1 MKKIIIIAVA
11 LLLAGGAGGAYL
23 LGFYPGGNVAEA
35 KAAVPEG
42 EAEAEAEGG
51 HGESGDGSKLNYMSI
66 NPPFIV
72 NFTHLGTLRFLQISL
87 AVTYEDQQYIDRV
100 ADELPAIRNEL
111 ILLLSDQKFEKLNTL
126 AGKQELR
133 GEMIA
138 AINKRI
144 LHEEDGD
151 VHGEVFITNFVM
163 Q

>member
-1 MKKIIIIAVA
+1 MKKIVIIAILVV
-11 LLLAGGAGGAYL
+11 LAGGGGSAYL
-23 LGFYPGGNVAEA
+23 LGFFPSGNVAEA
-35 KAAVPEG
+35 KAAAPEADSSHG
-42 EAEAEAEGG
+42 EGG
-51 HGESGDGSKLNYMSI
+51 DGDSGSQSNYMSI
-66 NPPFIV
+66 NPPFVV

-87 AVTYEDQQYIDRV
+87 AVMYEDEQYIERV
-100 ADELPAIRNEL
+100 TNELPAIRNEL

-138 AINKRI
+138 AINNRI
-144 LHEEDGD
+144 LHEEETG

>member
-1 MKKIIIIAVA
+1 MKKIVIIAIAV
-11 LLLAGGAGGAYL
+11 LLVGGGGSAYL
-23 LGFYPGGNVAEA
+23 LGFFPGGNVAEA
-35 KAAVPEG
+35 RAATPEE
-42 EAEAEAEGG
+42 EAG
-51 HGESGDGSKLNYMSI
+51 HGEGGDARKSSYMPI
-66 NPPFIV
+66 HPPFVV

-87 AVTYEDQQYIDRV
+87 AVMYHDQRYIDRV
-100 ADELPAIRNEL
+100 TSELPAIRNEL

-138 AINKRI
+138 AINNRI
-144 LHEEDGD
+144 LHEEETD

>member
-1 MKKIIIIAVA
+1 MKKTVIIAILVV
-11 LLLAGGAGGAYL
+11 LAGGGGSAYL
-23 LGFYPGGNVAEA
+23 LGFFPSGNVAEA
-35 KAAVPEG
+35 KAAAPE
-42 EAEAEAEGG
+42 ADSG
-51 HGESGDGSKLNYMSI
+51 HGEGGDGDSGSQSNYMSI
-66 NPPFIV
+66 NPPFVV

-87 AVTYEDQQYIDRV
+87 AVMYEDEQYIERV
-100 ADELPAIRNEL
+100 TNELPAIRNEL

-138 AINKRI
+138 AINNRI
-144 LHEEDGD
+144 LHEEEID

>member
-1 MKKIIIIAVA
+1 MKKIIIIALA
-11 LLLAGGAGGAYL
+11 LLLVGGAGGAYL
-23 LGFYPGGNVAEA
+23 LGFYPGDVAEA
-35 KAAVPEG
+35 KAAAPEG
-42 EAEAEAEGG
+42 EAEGG
-51 HGESGDGSKLNYMSI
+51 HGESSESGDETKLSYMSI

-87 AVTYEDQQYIDRV
+87 AVTYEDQRYIDRV

-138 AINKRI
+138 AINNRI
-144 LHEEDGD
+144 LHEEDGE

>member
-1 MKKIIIIAVA
+1 MKKIIIIAIAV
-11 LLLAGGAGGAYL
+11 LLVGGGGGAYL
-23 LGFYPGGNVAEA
+23 LGVFPSGTVAQA
-35 KAAVPEG
+35 KAAAPEEEG
-42 EAEAEAEGG
+42 DHGG
-51 HGESGDGSKLNYMSI
+51 HGGSSDESQSNYMSI
-66 NPPFIV
+66 NPPFVV

-87 AVTYEDQQYIDRV
+87 AVMYEDQKYIDRV

-138 AINKRI
+138 AINNRI
-144 LHEEDGD
+144 LHEEDTK

>member
-1 MKKIIIIAVA
+1 MKKIVIIAILVV
-11 LLLAGGAGGAYL
+11 LAGGGGGAYL
-23 LGFYPGGNVAEA
+23 LGFFPSGNVAEA
-35 KAAVPEG
+35 KAAAPETD
-42 EAEAEAEGG
+42 GG
-51 HGESGDGSKLNYMSI
+51 HGEGGDGDSGSQSNYMSI
-66 NPPFIV
+66 NPPFVV

-87 AVTYEDQQYIDRV
+87 AVMYEDEQYIERV
-100 ADELPAIRNEL
+100 TDELPAIRNEL

-138 AINKRI
+138 AINNRI
-144 LHEEDGD
+144 LHEEETD